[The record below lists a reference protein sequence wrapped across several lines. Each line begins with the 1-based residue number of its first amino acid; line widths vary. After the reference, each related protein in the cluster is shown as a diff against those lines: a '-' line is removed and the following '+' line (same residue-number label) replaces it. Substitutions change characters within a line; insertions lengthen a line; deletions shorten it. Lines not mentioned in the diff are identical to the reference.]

1 MYYYLDERFI
11 SCIFGRILQRLVVS
25 VFKHDK
31 HLEFLDFGTFILKR
45 FVVL

>member
-11 SCIFGRILQRLVVS
+11 SCIFGRILQRPVVA

-31 HLEFLDFGTFILKR
+31 HLEFLDFGTVILKR